1 MLLLNEREEASRYS
15 GWPSRLISPRETLV
29 VILSAP
35 HFTAEETK
43 ALPHTLREG
52 ITQNKSFPVLVVGL
66 FLNSDQC
73 QCPGDLSSRA
83 RDREGMRAAG
93 PGDTA
98 ASSSLG
104 WVCEFAPTPHRHLFC
119 GGRSAW
125 SLFFSLMHV
134 I

>member
-15 GWPSRLISPRETLV
+15 ERPSRLISPGETLV
-29 VILSAP
+29 VIPSAP

-52 ITQNKSFPVLVVGL
+52 ITQNKSFPVLIVGS

-73 QCPGDLSSRA
+73 QCPGDLSTQA

-93 PGDTA
+93 RVHCGLKQ
-98 ASSSLG
+98 LG
-104 WVCEFAPTPHRHLFC
+104 WVCEFAPTPHRHLCFVRAAVLGHC
-119 GGRSAW
+119 S
-125 SLFFSLMHV
+125 FP
-134 I
+134 